1 MSADVFDPD
10 LSVIAGGVGRASG
23 LYLDDAREQYAAMLT
38 GAGYRTLARIRGT
51 QLGES
56 AGMIGAAEVARTMLS
71 DGATATRTAGDAQ
84 LARAVLRD

>member
-1 MSADVFDPD
+1 MPD
-10 LSVIAGGVGRASG
+10 
-23 LYLDDAREQYAAMLT
+23 T
-38 GAGYRTLARIRGT
+38 GPWRIRGT